1 MRRLPWTTYVW
12 PGLPQVWA
20 YGNWSGLALALG
32 AAGVFDVLLLVSFGW
47 SELIGPNWRIALWSG
62 FIAAW
67 VVTVGWSVRQSRRLT
82 VVEDVKPEDD
92 PFATALGNYLK
103 GDYYQTERILEGV
116 LRRNIRDVE
125 ARLLLATALRR
136 DKRFAEAEQQ
146 LDLLAKFEDAGR
158 WELEIQDERDFLAE
172 AKAELKKA
180 SAA

>member
-1 MRRLPWTTYVW
+1 MRKPPWITYVW

-47 SELIGPNWRIALWSG
+47 SELIGPSWRITLWVG

-67 VVTVGWSVRQSRRLT
+67 AVTVGWSARQCRRLT
-82 VVEDVKPEDD
+82 AVEDVKPGED
-92 PFATALGNYLK
+92 PFGKALEHYLK
-103 GDYYQTERILEGV
+103 GDYYQTERILESV
-116 LRRNIRDVE
+116 LRRNIRDID

-136 DKRFAEAEQQ
+136 DKRFEEAERQ
-146 LDLLAKFEDAGR
+146 LDALVKFEDAGR

-172 AKAELKKA
+172 AKAALKTA